1 MKAVPSLTKTLSIT
15 SGKGGVGKTSI
26 TCNLAYNLAERGNRV
41 LVLDGDFGL
50 ANAEILFGT
59 NPRGNVME
67 LIQGEK
73 ELSEIITPVLPG
85 VDLISGGRGMTEF
98 NRLTSFERK
107 ALVDSISFYEYQYDY
122 LLIDTAPGISD
133 NVLYL
138 NSAAQEIMV
147 VITPDAASLADGYAL
162 IKVLNQQFKE
172 KHFSIVCN
180 MVRDQADGFAL
191 FQRFS
196 EVAQRFLSLSLD
208 YWGAIP
214 VNPIIKKSSIQSRL
228 ALKHDQAEEVRQTFG
243 QISSQMQSK
252 LAPGSG
258 KVNKAGLQF
267 FWEQVVGV
275 A

>member
-1 MKAVPSLTKTLSIT
+1 MAAKPSLTKTLSIT
-15 SGKGGVGKTSI
+15 SGKGGVGKTAI
-26 TCNLAYNLAERGNRV
+26 TCNLAYNLAERGHRV

-59 NPRGNVME
+59 TPKGNILEV
-67 LIQGEK
+67 IHGEK
-73 ELSEIITPVLPG
+73 ELSEIITNVLPG
-85 VDLISGGRGMTEF
+85 VDLISGGRGLTEF
-98 NRLTSFERK
+98 NRLTPFQRK
-107 ALVDSISFYEYQYDY
+107 ALVDAVSFYEYQYDY

-138 NSAAQEIMV
+138 NAAAQETLV

-162 IKVLNQQFKE
+162 IKVLNREFKE
-172 KHFSIVCN
+172 QHFSVVCN
-180 MVRDQADGFAL
+180 MVRDEVDGFAL

-196 EVAQRFLSLSLD
+196 EVTQRFLSLSLD

-214 VNPIIKKSSIQSRL
+214 VNPLIKKSSIQARI
-228 ALKHDQAEEVRQTFG
+228 ALKHDQTDDIRQTFS
-243 QISSQMQSK
+243 QISAHMKNK
-252 LAPGSG
+252 LVPGSG
-258 KVNKAGLQF
+258 KSNKAGLQF